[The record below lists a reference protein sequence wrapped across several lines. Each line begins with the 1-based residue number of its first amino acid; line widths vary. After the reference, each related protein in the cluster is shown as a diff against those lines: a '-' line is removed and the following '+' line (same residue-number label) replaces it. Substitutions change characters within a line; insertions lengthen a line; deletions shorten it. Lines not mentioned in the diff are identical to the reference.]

1 MDLGI
6 AGKKALVCA
15 ASKGLGRACATSL
28 AREGCD
34 VTIAS
39 RSMDNLKTAVD
50 VIKQE
55 TGVTV
60 TPVAADLS
68 SEEGRA
74 AALAVCPDPD
84 ILVNNCGGPPP
95 GHFDDW
101 NREDWIKALDM
112 NMINPIMLI
121 KATYKKMMERNF
133 GRIVNITSAAVKEP
147 IKVLGLSNGAR
158 SGLTGFCAG
167 IARET
172 VKNNVTINAL
182 LPGGF
187 ETERFQGNTRAL
199 AEKAGK
205 TYEEV
210 LAERIAGVAAGRMG
224 DPAEFGDACAYLC
237 SAQSGF
243 ITGLNVLI
251 DGGRYKGAM

>member
-15 ASKGLGRACATSL
+15 ASKGLGKACATSL
-28 AREGCD
+28 AREGCE
-34 VTIAS
+34 VTIVS
-39 RSMDNLKTAVD
+39 RSMDNLKVAQD
-50 VIKQE
+50 SIKQA
-55 TGVTV
+55 TGVDV

-68 SEEGRA
+68 TEEGRA
-74 AALAVCPDPD
+74 AALAVCGDPD

-95 GHFDDW
+95 GHFSEWD
-101 NREDWIKALDM
+101 REDWIKALDM

-121 KATYKKMMERNF
+121 KATNKKMMERNF
-133 GRIVNITSAAVKEP
+133 GRIVNITSASVKEP
-147 IKVLGLSNGAR
+147 IKILGMSNGAR
-158 SGLTGFCAG
+158 AGLTGFCAG

-172 VKNNVTINAL
+172 VTNNVTINAL

-187 ETERFQGNTRAL
+187 ETDRFIGNTKVR
-199 AEKAGK
+199 AEKEGK

-210 LAERIAGVAAGRMG
+210 LAERIADVPAGRVG

-237 SAQSGF
+237 SAQAGY
-243 ITGLNVLI
+243 ITGLNLLI
-251 DGGRYKGAM
+251 DGGRYKGAN